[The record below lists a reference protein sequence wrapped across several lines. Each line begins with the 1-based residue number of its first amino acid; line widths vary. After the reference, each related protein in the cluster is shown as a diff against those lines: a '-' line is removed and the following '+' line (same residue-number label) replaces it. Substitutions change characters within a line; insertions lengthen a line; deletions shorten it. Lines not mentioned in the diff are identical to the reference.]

1 MLEHRPVAALLPQ
14 RRDCSIK
21 VLLVNLG
28 QHFLAEVIADAAHLL
43 GNGGIFVG
51 QICMVCTG
59 VDDAQGMTASGEVKV
74 HRLNDGIFLIQEIN
88 SHQAAHSGSRLIHQT
103 AGLAEVHILGILAD
117 PGDLRLGYLAIK
129 EQAVDDGADEHLIG
143 SGRRKT
149 GAGQHRG
156 LHIGIKALYLAAK
169 VSKPGCHTPDQR
181 RGGVDFLGL
190 NLQIGH
196 IHLAHGIPLG
206 LDADHIGTVD
216 PDSRICIQIYRRSQH
231 MTPLMVCMVTA
242 NFRTAGSGK
251 IPLRLVSE
259 GFGEAIVESFPEVL
273 ANC

>member
-28 QHFLAEVIADAAHLL
+28 QHF
-43 GNGGIFVG
+43 
-51 QICMVCTG
+51 
-59 VDDAQGMTASGEVKV
+59 
-74 HRLNDGIFLIQEIN
+74 
-88 SHQAAHSGSRLIHQT
+88 
-103 AGLAEVHILGILAD
+103 LAEVHILGILAD

-251 IPLRLVSE
+251 IPLRLV
-259 GFGEAIVESFPEVL
+259 V
-273 ANC
+273 